1 MQMGCHGS
9 KWVENLRKIL
19 SDGNSRKQFNC
30 ILNNLLIMKER
41 NALALPGIL
50 VIFAALGLVAF
61 SFYQFPQYIPLL
73 TVPAAIIG
81 FLLLKGFVIVSPNE
95 AVVLTFFGK
104 YTGSLIHN
112 GFWWI
117 NPFAGRQKISLK
129 IANFQSEQ
137 LKVNDAHG
145 NPIEIAAVIV
155 WRVVD
160 SAKATFAVE
169 NCNNFVRLQGET
181 ALRHLSNLFPYEPHT
196 PGEIALRSHPVDIAR
211 QLRAELE
218 ERTSLAGIE
227 ILEAQ
232 LSHLAYSP
240 EIAQAMLRRQQAQAV
255 LAARQIIVDGAIGM
269 VEMALRK
276 LETDGIVQLDSASK
290 STMVNNLLVTL
301 VSEHHIQPVLSTAPM
316 KS

>member
-1 MQMGCHGS
+1 
-9 KWVENLRKIL
+9 
-19 SDGNSRKQFNC
+19 
-30 ILNNLLIMKER
+30 MKER
-41 NALALPGIL
+41 NAFAIPGFL
-50 VIFAALGLVAF
+50 VIFAALGLAAF
-61 SFYQFPQYIPLL
+61 SVYKFPQLIPFMAI
-73 TVPAAIIG
+73 PAAVLGISVI
-81 FLLLKGFVIVSPNE
+81 KGIAIVAPNE
-95 AVVLTFFGK
+95 ALVLTFFGK
-104 YTGSLIHN
+104 YSGSVVQN
-112 GFWWI
+112 GIWWI
-117 NPFAGRQKISLK
+117 NPFASRQKISLK

-169 NCNNFVRLQGET
+169 SCNQFVRLQGET
-181 ALRHLSNLFPYEPHT
+181 ALRHLSNLFPYEPHA
-196 PGEIALRSHPVDIAR
+196 PGEIALRSHPVEVAS
-211 QLRAELE
+211 QLRSELA
-218 ERTSLAGIE
+218 ERTSVAGIE
-227 ILEAQ
+227 VMEAQ

-255 LAARQIIVDGAIGM
+255 LAARQIIVDGAISM

-276 LETDGIVQLDSASK
+276 LETDGIVQLDTASK

-316 KS
+316 KA

>member
-1 MQMGCHGS
+1 
-9 KWVENLRKIL
+9 
-19 SDGNSRKQFNC
+19 
-30 ILNNLLIMKER
+30 MKEHK
-41 NALALPGIL
+41 AFAIPGLL

-61 SFYQFPQYIPLL
+61 HVVKFPEYIPLL
-73 TVPAAIIG
+73 TVPAAILG
-81 FLLLKGFVIVSPNE
+81 FFLLKGIAIVSPNE
-95 AVVLTFFGK
+95 ALVLTFFGK
-104 YTGSLIHN
+104 YSGSIVEN

-169 NCNNFVRLQGET
+169 SCGNFVRLQGET

-196 PGEIALRSHPVDIAR
+196 PGEIALRSHPAEIAS
-211 QLRAELE
+211 QLRAELA
-218 ERTSLAGIE
+218 ERTSVAGIE
-227 ILEAQ
+227 VLEAQ

-255 LAARQIIVDGAIGM
+255 LAARQIIVDGAISM

-276 LETDGIVQLDSASK
+276 LENDGIVQLDGASK
-290 STMVNNLLVTL
+290 ATMVNNLLVTL
-301 VSEHHIQPVLSTAPM
+301 VSENHIQPVLSTAPM